1 MKNTNEQNVKRA
13 YRPAEIQFFQ
23 TYGMDI
29 INTSDPSSPFFGKD
43 DPLYYPTNQK
53 KDDKKNA

>member
-1 MKNTNEQNVKRA
+1 MKYANEQLIKKTYTPVD
-13 YRPAEIQFFQ
+13 IQFFQ
-23 TYGMDI
+23 MNGMDI